1 MKEKMLRN
9 EDYNSSKLVILEK
22 NLMIFSNINTILLKI
37 IFKNGTVSIREES
50 TGLFR
55 GFN

>member
-22 NLMIFSNINTILLKI
+22 NLMIFLNINTILLKM
-37 IFKNGTVSIREES
+37 IF
-50 TGLFR
+50 
-55 GFN
+55 